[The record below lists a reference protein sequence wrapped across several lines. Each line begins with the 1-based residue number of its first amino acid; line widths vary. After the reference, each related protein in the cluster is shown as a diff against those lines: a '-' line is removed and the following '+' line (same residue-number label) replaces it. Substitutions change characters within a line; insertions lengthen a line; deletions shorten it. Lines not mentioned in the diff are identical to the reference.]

1 MTDDRTPVTLAKGDP
16 IDTTDTV
23 VVRRRPI
30 ALRILK
36 WIGIVLLGLILLIGV
51 LIFAINTGPGRR
63 FVVGKLDGYTT
74 PSGLKVNIGRIDGSL
89 YGAMTI
95 HELRLSDT
103 RGVFA
108 YSPRIAVDW
117 RPFAFTNGHVDVR
130 SLTSPLVRYARNP
143 VLKDTPPGDPNA
155 PLLPDYDIDVN
166 RLRVDRIEV
175 GAAVTGQ
182 RHIAT
187 IDGQVH
193 IADRR
198 AQVAANAATIAAP
211 GVAGGDRV
219 VLRLDAVPD
228 DNRFDVDARIT
239 GPANGMI
246 AGLAGL
252 SVPIAATIDGRGDW
266 TNWRGRLAGTLGGR
280 PLADLALTGR
290 NGRFTVR
297 GSTQPGLILT
307 GPVERLT
314 APRLDV
320 AIDATL
326 ADRKADTRIQLRSSA
341 LAVNAAG
348 LLDLGNSRFG
358 NFRTEAMLLTPGA
371 IAPNL
376 NGRSVRAAVVLD
388 GGFGTPTVDYK
399 IQAAAIGFGE
409 TVVEQLYA
417 EGRATV
423 DADRILIPIAAKAR
437 RITGLNAAVG
447 GLVTNVSING
457 DLAISGD
464 QVLSDN
470 LRIRSDRIDATAIV
484 AANLTTGRYTGAL
497 KGRINDY
504 EVASIGILNLST
516 DASLYAAPQ
525 GGFGIK
531 GRVVAQT
538 KRLFNDGVRN
548 FLGGDVST
556 TRVDVGMDPDGI
568 ITFANLRMNAPQF
581 RITNGSGR
589 YDPAGPLLVNAD
601 AFSTQYGPLSA
612 RVTGSVAAPQVLLR
626 AARPGV
632 GIGLV
637 NLEARVRG
645 QGDRYAIQATG
656 GTSYGPFRADVLVA
670 TGPRLTADIR
680 SATFAGINI
689 DGRVQATDAGPFVAR
704 INFAGSGVAG
714 VARLSA
720 AGRYQRAD
728 VNARAYNAVI
738 PGDMGLRI
746 GRAIITASAV
756 LYDQPAIIADAQIAN
771 LSMGDFV
778 LQRSRAKIDYRG
790 GNGTAQ
796 MFAEGSSGVPFRV
809 AANARLRPDEYL
821 VALQGVAN
829 AIPFRTVNPARIT
842 PASGG
847 YRLYPTRID
856 FAQGSIRAA
865 GVYGNGMSIQTRLDR
880 LDLSIINAFV
890 PGTGVGGTATGS
902 LDFAQ
907 AAGQSF
913 PRADARLTVRNFQR
927 TSLASVSEA
936 VDIVFAGDLRPEG
949 GSGRALIRRGT
960 TTVGRMVAN
969 LNPLPPGSG
978 SWTTRL
984 LAAPLSGGIRYN
996 GPAGVLFS
1004 FAGLADQQLSG
1015 PIGLAADFG
1024 GRVQSPQLNGVVR
1037 ANNLTYENE
1046 ALGTRLTNLA
1056 INGRFTNDRFEL
1068 TQLRARAG
1076 EGTIAAQGSVGLA
1089 ADSGFPID
1097 IRAQLRN
1104 AQLARSDALGASAS
1118 GDIRIQNGRDGG
1130 LISGDLTIPE
1140 ARYAIIR
1147 QGAADVP
1154 ELTGVRRRSDANR
1167 TSQPQQQAAASAGL
1181 FRLALR
1187 VRADNRLF
1195 VSGMGLESE
1204 WEADLRIAGTS
1215 AAPTINGQLRLVRGT
1230 YSFAGKRFE
1239 VERGVIG
1246 FEGENF
1252 TNPVID
1258 IAATTTAEGVTAT
1271 INVTGTAQAPQI
1283 AFNSTP
1289 ALAQDEVLS
1298 RLLFGSS
1305 VTNLS
1310 ATEAIQLAAA
1320 LNSLRGSGGG
1330 GLNPLGKLRSAT
1342 GFDRLRVLGGDE
1354 ATGRGTSLA
1363 AGKYLTDDIYIEI
1376 ITDARG
1382 FTATQIQIAL
1392 TKTLSVLSQ
1401 TGSFGGSNGSVRYS
1415 RDY

>member
-1 MTDDRTPVTLAKGDP
+1 MTDDVTPAAPTE
-16 IDTTDTV
+16 TV
-23 VVRRRPI
+23 IVRDRPLWI
-30 ALRILK
+30 RILK
-36 WIGIVLLGLILLIGV
+36 WIGIAVATLFVLLVALV
-51 LIFAINTGPGRR
+51 FALNTGPGRGFLAR
-63 FVVGKLDGYTT
+63 QLDGYTT
-74 PSGLKVNIGRIDGSL
+74 ASGLKVNIGRIDGSL
-89 YGAMTI
+89 YGALTI
-95 HELRLSDT
+95 HDLRLSDT
-103 RGVFA
+103 KGVFV
-108 YSPRIAVDW
+108 YSPQVALDW
-117 RPFAFTNGHVDVR
+117 RPFAFASSHVDVR

-175 GAAVTGQ
+175 GPAVTGQ
-182 RHIAT
+182 RHIARLE
-187 IDGQVH
+187 GEMH

-198 AQVAANAATIAAP
+198 AQLSANALTIAAP

-219 VLRLDAVPD
+219 VLKLDAVPD
-228 DNRFDVDARIT
+228 DDRFDVDARVT
-239 GPANGMI
+239 APANGMI
-246 AGLAGL
+246 AGMAGL
-252 SVPIAATIDGRGDW
+252 SAPIAATIDGRGTW
-266 TNWRGRLAGTLGGR
+266 SNWRGRLAGTLGGQ
-280 PLADLALTGR
+280 PLANLAVTGR
-290 NGRFTVR
+290 NGAFSVR
-297 GSTQPGLILT
+297 GSTRPGLILQ

-326 ADRKADTRIQLRSSA
+326 ADRKADTRIKLRSSA

-358 NFRTEAMLLTPGA
+358 NFRTEAVLLTPGA

-399 IQAAAIGFGE
+399 IQAAALGFGE

-423 DADRILIPIAAKAR
+423 NADRILIPIAAKAR

-457 DLAISGD
+457 DLAINGD

-484 AANLTTGRYTGAL
+484 AANLTTGRYTGAI

-516 DASLYAAPQ
+516 DASLYAAPN

-538 KRLFNDGVRN
+538 TRLFNEGVRN
-548 FLGGDVST
+548 FLGGNVST
-556 TRVDVGMDPDGI
+556 TRVDVGVDPNGI
-568 ITFANLRMNAPQF
+568 VTFSNLRMNAPQF

-589 YDPAGPLLVNAD
+589 YDPAGPLLVNAQ
-601 AFSTQYGPLSA
+601 AYSTQYGPLTA
-612 RVTGSVAAPQVLLR
+612 QVTGSVAAPQVLLR

-632 GIGLV
+632 GIGLN

-656 GTSYGPFRADVLVA
+656 GTDYGPFRADVLVS
-670 TGPRLTADIR
+670 TGPRLAADIR
-680 SATFAGINI
+680 SATFAGVNF
-689 DGRVQATDAGPFVAR
+689 DGRVEATNAGPFAGR

-714 VARLSA
+714 IARLSA
-720 AGRYQRAD
+720 EGRYQRAD

-746 GRAIITASAV
+746 GRAIITGSAV
-756 LYDQPAIIADAQIAN
+756 LYDQPQIVADAQVAN

-778 LQRSRAKIDYRG
+778 LQRSRAKINYRG

-796 MFAEGSSGVPFRV
+796 LFAEGSSGVPFRV
-809 AANARLRPDEYL
+809 AANAQLSPNQYL

-829 AIPFRTVNPARIT
+829 AIPFRTINPARIT
-842 PASGG
+842 PVSGG

-880 LDLSIINAFV
+880 LDLGIVNAFV
-890 PGTGVGGTATGS
+890 PGTGIAGAATGS

-913 PRADARLTVRNFQR
+913 PRADARLTIRNFQR
-927 TSLASVSEA
+927 TSLASVSEP

-949 GSGRALIRRGT
+949 GSGRALIQRGT

-969 LNPLPPGSG
+969 LRPLPPGSG
-978 SWTTRL
+978 SWVTRM

-996 GPAGVLFS
+996 GPSGVLFS

-1015 PIGLAADFG
+1015 PIGIAADFG
-1024 GRVQSPQLNGVVR
+1024 GRVQAPQLTGVVR

-1046 ALGTRLTNLA
+1046 ALGTRLTNLG

-1068 TQLRARAG
+1068 VQLRAKAG
-1076 EGTIAAQGSVGLA
+1076 EGTVAAQGTVGLA
-1089 ADSGFPID
+1089 ANSGFPID
-1097 IRAQLRN
+1097 IRAQLRD
-1104 AQLARSDALGASAS
+1104 AQLARSEALGASAT
-1118 GDIRIQNGRDGG
+1118 GDIRIQNGSDGG

-1140 ARYAIIR
+1140 ARYQIIR
-1147 QGAADVP
+1147 QGAAEVP
-1154 ELTGVRRRSDANR
+1154 ELTGVRRKSDANR
-1167 TSQPQQQAAASAGL
+1167 PAQSQREAATSAGL
-1181 FRLALR
+1181 FKLALR
-1187 VRADNRLF
+1187 IRADNRLF

-1215 AAPTINGQLRLVRGT
+1215 SAPTINGQMRMIRGT

-1239 VERGVIG
+1239 VERGVIR
-1246 FEGENF
+1246 FEGSDF

-1283 AFNSTP
+1283 AFSSTP

-1310 ATEAIQLAAA
+1310 ATEALQLAAA

-1392 TKTLSVLSQ
+1392 TRTLSVLSQ
-1401 TGSFGGSNGSVRYS
+1401 TGSFGGSNASVRYS